1 MSLSDQ
7 VVMATSIETLIELL
21 KNLPN
26 YGRVSYVVTAKGDE
40 VKTAFDIVDAS
51 ALLVSNTLDGKIN
64 PDYPQEL
71 QPRDRTR
78 ASNLLQVNQIS
89 KDLRPAQLTDSGLS
103 SHGAPIIGEDN
114 AVESGNGRTMGIIKA
129 YQDGNADRYREYL
142 IDHATEFG
150 IRPEKVESMAAPVLV
165 RRRLTKVDRVQFA
178 KDSNISD
185 LQEMA
190 ASEKAFVDADSI
202 TPAMMALFNPSE
214 SGDLLSRSNDAF
226 IRGFMTQV
234 GATQAAGLVTEDGRP
249 TRQLVDRIQNAI
261 FAKAYKDARLV
272 RMVAEEPDPDMR
284 NVLTALNAAAND
296 FVQMQALSGE
306 AHKQAVT
313 TIVDGI
319 ETADSLDK
327 KALAALKDAVDLV
340 RQSKESGQH
349 ITDVIA
355 QGDMFSETAPE
366 VKALALFIVANN
378 RSAKRMATAFK
389 LMAQRINDELQHQG
403 QALGDM
409 FGGGDVSLQDIL
421 RQVSQELENEGMQGI
436 SGGLFESVSGGS
448 YNGVAPYTSLLLHRA
463 SGIKDIIHLIR
474 LLSRTDPQD
483 EQLVQVLA
491 HFVRMP
497 VADVKKWCRL
507 FGISNSL
514 LRGLLNHASSLGRD
528 GFDEIAQAIKN
539 GDMPPA
545 IDWFSIRP
553 TRVKAFLSAAHT
565 ASP

>member
-1 MSLSDQ
+1 
-7 VVMATSIETLIELL
+7 
-21 KNLPN
+21 
-26 YGRVSYVVTAKGDE
+26 
-40 VKTAFDIVDAS
+40 
-51 ALLVSNTLDGKIN
+51 
-64 PDYPQEL
+64 
-71 QPRDRTR
+71 
-78 ASNLLQVNQIS
+78 
-89 KDLRPAQLTDSGLS
+89 
-103 SHGAPIIGEDN
+103 
-114 AVESGNGRTMGIIKA
+114 
-129 YQDGNADRYREYL
+129 
-142 IDHATEFG
+142 
-150 IRPEKVESMAAPVLV
+150 
-165 RRRLTKVDRVQFA
+165 
-178 KDSNISD
+178 
-185 LQEMA
+185 
-190 ASEKAFVDADSI
+190 
-202 TPAMMALFNPSE
+202 
-214 SGDLLSRSNDAF
+214 
-226 IRGFMTQV
+226 
-234 GATQAAGLVTEDGRP
+234 
-249 TRQLVDRIQNAI
+249 
-261 FAKAYKDARLV
+261 
-272 RMVAEEPDPDMR
+272 
-284 NVLTALNAAAND
+284 
-296 FVQMQALSGE
+296 
-306 AHKQAVT
+306 
-313 TIVDGI
+313 
-319 ETADSLDK
+319 
-327 KALAALKDAVDLV
+327 ALAALKDAVDLV

-436 SGGLFESVSGGS
+436 SGGLFESASGGS

-539 GDMPPA
+539 GDMPP
-545 IDWFSIRP
+545 
-553 TRVKAFLSAAHT
+553 
-565 ASP
+565 

>member
-1 MSLSDQ
+1 
-7 VVMATSIETLIELL
+7 
-21 KNLPN
+21 
-26 YGRVSYVVTAKGDE
+26 
-40 VKTAFDIVDAS
+40 
-51 ALLVSNTLDGKIN
+51 
-64 PDYPQEL
+64 
-71 QPRDRTR
+71 
-78 ASNLLQVNQIS
+78 
-89 KDLRPAQLTDSGLS
+89 
-103 SHGAPIIGEDN
+103 
-114 AVESGNGRTMGIIKA
+114 
-129 YQDGNADRYREYL
+129 
-142 IDHATEFG
+142 
-150 IRPEKVESMAAPVLV
+150 
-165 RRRLTKVDRVQFA
+165 
-178 KDSNISD
+178 
-185 LQEMA
+185 
-190 ASEKAFVDADSI
+190 
-202 TPAMMALFNPSE
+202 
-214 SGDLLSRSNDAF
+214 
-226 IRGFMTQV
+226 
-234 GATQAAGLVTEDGRP
+234 DGRP

-340 RQSKESGQH
+340 RQSKELGQH

-497 VADVKKWCRL
+497 VADVNKWCRL

-528 GFDEIAQAIKN
+528 GFDEIAQAIQN

-553 TRVKAFLSAAHT
+553 TRVKAFLSAAHS
-565 ASP
+565 ASPLAEMVQRLSLIFTDHTA